1 MVGNRHKGP
10 TDDEPDSGSARS
22 SDDMAPDDR
31 RFGDG
36 STGTFSSP
44 WCTNPPQIPF
54 PFIAPHFSIP
64 SSRELGSTS
73 RKLGYCVPDKA
84 KRRKRQTR
92 SSINAMTNEGKDIMR
107 LLAEL
112 KDQMREQSM
121 QLTESNS
128 EIRKQMGNLIES
140 QNGQSKVLEKLI
152 ESQNGQSKEL
162 EKLTA
167 SIRKQLEF
175 HTNITGH
182 AESDAPRSQMNQ
194 VPPPRYRL
202 EFRSAPTGKIIT
214 GKTIKIS
221 VALVEVSSGR
231 PVENGPLA
239 SGTVELVVVNA
250 EFNQHNNR
258 YYWPREDF
266 ESNITKPRRGNSA
279 TGGVDQSVKSI
290 VSNGR
295 FNLNRG
301 VISYSGSAIFEN
313 SHNRKVRLG
322 AMLVLPT
329 GERVLEAL
337 SDPLLVR
344 DHVQSG
350 KQSNLHPNSSNGQR
364 QGLGDNDY
372 QEENSSRPNMQ
383 QPSWPNSTHTGGIR
397 SNIIGG
403 QSQLPF
409 LGTSN
414 MLSTEP
420 FTSVSNRKTK
430 QQFICRAHNPD
441 DFIRLGFD
449 THS

>member
-1 MVGNRHKGP
+1 M
-10 TDDEPDSGSARS
+10 DDEPNSRSASS
-22 SDDMAPDDR
+22 SDDTAPDER
-31 RFGDG
+31 RFGPNG
-36 STGTFSSP
+36 NTGTFSSP
-44 WCTNPPQIPF
+44 WCTNPSQIPF
-54 PFIAPHFSIP
+54 PFIVPHFSIP

-73 RKLGYCVPDKA
+73 RELGYCARDKA

-92 SSINAMTNEGKDIMR
+92 SSINATTNEGKGIMR
-107 LLAEL
+107 MLAEL
-112 KDQMREQSM
+112 KDQMRQQSM

-140 QNGQSKVLEKLI
+140 QNGQSKEMEKLI

-162 EKLTA
+162 EKLIESQNGQRKEMEKLIESQNGQSKVLEELTA

-202 EFRSAPTGKIIT
+202 EFRYVPTRKIIT
-214 GKTIKIS
+214 GKPIKIS

-290 VSNGR
+290 VSNGQ

-301 VISYSGSAIFEN
+301 ARCYSGSAIFEN
-313 SHNRKVRLG
+313 SQNRKVRLG
-322 AMLVLPT
+322 LMLVLPT

-337 SDPLLVR
+337 SDHLLVR

-350 KQSNLHPNSSNGQR
+350 KQINLHPNSSNGQ
-364 QGLGDNDY
+364 
-372 QEENSSRPNMQ
+372 
-383 QPSWPNSTHTGGIR
+383 STYCSFSDFMMH
-397 SNIIGG
+397 
-403 QSQLPF
+403 SQLF
-409 LGTSN
+409 C
-414 MLSTEP
+414 
-420 FTSVSNRKTK
+420 
-430 QQFICRAHNPD
+430 I
-441 DFIRLGFD
+441 
-449 THS
+449 

>member
-10 TDDEPDSGSARS
+10 MDDEPDSGSARS

-36 STGTFSSP
+36 NTGTFSSP

-54 PFIAPHFSIP
+54 PFIAPRFSIP

-92 SSINAMTNEGKDIMR
+92 SSINAMANEGKDIMR

-121 QLTESNS
+121 QLTKSNS
-128 EIRKQMGNLIES
+128 EIHKQMGNLIESQNGQSKEMEKLIES

-152 ESQNGQSKEL
+152 ESQNGQCKEL

-194 VPPPRYRL
+194 VPTHRYRL
-202 EFRSAPTGKIIT
+202 EFKSAPTGKIIT
-214 GKTIKIS
+214 GETIEIS

-250 EFNQHNNR
+250 EFNQNNNR

-290 VSNGR
+290 VSNGTLIEGLDVTAVLQYLKTPR
-295 FNLNRG
+295 TG
-301 VISYSGSAIFEN
+301 
-313 SHNRKVRLG
+313 RLG
-322 AMLVLPT
+322 
-329 GERVLEAL
+329 
-337 SDPLLVR
+337 
-344 DHVQSG
+344 
-350 KQSNLHPNSSNGQR
+350 
-364 QGLGDNDY
+364 LG
-372 QEENSSRPNMQ
+372 
-383 QPSWPNSTHTGGIR
+383 
-397 SNIIGG
+397 
-403 QSQLPF
+403 
-409 LGTSN
+409 
-414 MLSTEP
+414 
-420 FTSVSNRKTK
+420 
-430 QQFICRAHNPD
+430 
-441 DFIRLGFD
+441 
-449 THS
+449 